1 MAAAFAECTEPAR
14 LYGAC
19 VKRHMEG
26 VERGACEKEFN
37 ALNRCF
43 RTALASR
50 KKA

>member
-14 LYGAC
+14 AYGAC
-19 VKRHMEG
+19 MKKHMEG
-26 VERGACEKEFN
+26 VEHRACEKEFN

-43 RTALASR
+43 RTALAR